1 MSLLDNLLAVLTI
14 LTSLLLVLLIIGAA
28 WWLMWKVI
36 FMEIFLL
43 VEILYFQV
51 FLSRFQFI
59 KEILFPPSHSSEAVQ
74 KTVSRRKVRG

>member
-28 WWLMWKVI
+28 WWLMWKV
-36 FMEIFLL
+36 
-43 VEILYFQV
+43 

-59 KEILFPPSHSSEAVQ
+59 NEILFPPSPEEAVQ
-74 KTVSRRKVRG
+74 KTVSRRKVRKD

>member
-28 WWLMWKVI
+28 WWLMWKV
-36 FMEIFLL
+36 
-43 VEILYFQV
+43 

-59 KEILFPPSHSSEAVQ
+59 NEILFPPSPEEEKQ
-74 KTVSRRKVRG
+74 KTVSRRKVRKD